1 MNTGSS
7 TTVTDLAEFKAA
19 LVPLTA
25 AEVTKIQ
32 AEFDAIDAKAKA
44 AKDAFTL
51 GGGYAVSTVDGVDL
65 DALEAIYAEEK
76 AYEVYNKAY
85 EEGAI
90 EKYGYDTDCKVTMVE
105 KIQ

>member
-1 MNTGSS
+1 MLYEIEMEQTTTLSFKVDANS
-7 TTVTDLAEFKAA
+7 TE
-19 LVPLTA
+19 
-25 AEVTKIQ
+25 E
-32 AEFDAIDAKAKA
+32 
-44 AKDAFTL
+44 
-51 GGGYAVSTVDGVDL
+51 
-65 DALEAIYAEEK
+65 AEEK